1 MLIGISGKIGSGKD
15 TVGKIIQYLKFKE
28 EHKRDLNTYLCND
41 NVERPISHLSFEQFI
56 EHNTNS
62 LVFKTI
68 QIKKFA
74 DKLKDTVCLWTGCTR
89 EQLEDHNFKDTEI
102 GEEWKRWRL
111 QVPVDLQ
118 HTKVKTLDMLFNSET
133 EAWEYNK
140 NILMY
145 SKSVVT
151 VYSEVVTYRMLMQL
165 LGTECMRNTIHV
177 NGWINALFSEYKP
190 QYVKRENPIDIDSD
204 STTETVY
211 PNWCIT
217 DMRFPNE
224 LEAIKYRGGITIRV
238 ERPVHRCDC
247 TTLEAEDCNKKCSK
261 SVNLEHESETALD
274 GAVFDYIIHNDGTIE
289 ELVEKVKVILVEE
302 NLL

>member
-1 MLIGISGKIGSGKD
+1 MLIGISGKIGAGKD
-15 TVGKIIQYLKFKE
+15 TVGKIIQYLVNNLDKT
-28 EHKRDLNTYLCND
+28 D
-41 NVERPISHLSFEQFI
+41 ISFEEFNRRLPDLPKNYKTPI
-56 EHNTNS
+56 E
-62 LVFKTI
+62 
-68 QIKKFA
+68 IKKFA

-102 GEEWKRWRL
+102 GPDWVRYAKAIGFGDRDGQRIMWSNTCTKEEY
-111 QVPVDLQ
+111 
-118 HTKVKTLDMLFNSET
+118 E
-133 EAWEYNK
+133 EEYRTNWQTAYK
-140 NILMY
+140 INL
-145 SKSVVT
+145 
-151 VYSEVVTYRMLMQL
+151 TYRHLLQL
-165 LGTECMRNTIHV
+165 LGTECMRNTIHL

-190 QYVKRENPIDIDSD
+190 QYVKRENPINIDSD

-224 LEAIKYRGGITIRV
+224 LEAIKYRGGITIRI
-238 ERPVHRCDC
+238 EKPVYRCGC
-247 TTLEAEDCNKKCSK
+247 TILEAEDCNKKCSK